1 MIGLLG
7 VKVASYHAGLTI
19 KENEKLIKEFRSG
32 ADDTVQVLIASD
44 LREYTGLNLQ
54 GACRNCVFV
63 TEPQSPAKAQQMIGR
78 IKRFG
83 TKHEWVRVVYI
94 RLKSAFDEYLALQ
107 NLKKALAPVG
117 YQISMDFFG
126 RDSLGDEDEGQT
138 SNQSCTI
145 GNIVSID
152 GDFVKVPEAQLEQLN
167 LPALTE
173 GILSAMIHQME
184 KQGNAE
190 LTEKEL
196 ETIRSQNVPRL
207 NDLLKKYEEERA
219 TESVNRKRTFE
230 EMDSGDVD
238 GEATEDL

>member
-83 TKHEWVRVVYI
+83 TKHKWVRVVYI

-117 YQISMDFFG
+117 YQISMDF
-126 RDSLGDEDEGQT
+126 LVET
-138 SNQSCTI
+138 
-145 GNIVSID
+145 
-152 GDFVKVPEAQLEQLN
+152 
-167 LPALTE
+167 
-173 GILSAMIHQME
+173 H
-184 KQGNAE
+184 
-190 LTEKEL
+190 L
-196 ETIRSQNVPRL
+196 ETRMKVKLPINLARL
-207 NDLLKKYEEERA
+207 ETSSPSMA
-219 TESVNRKRTFE
+219 T
-230 EMDSGDVD
+230 
-238 GEATEDL
+238 L